1 MTKQKLKLGELAQS
15 IKDFEDVH
23 KKSKLFEKDGSLSGN
38 GWDLL
43 HDYEKDWSN
52 DPKWSDHFTFHLRSR
67 LGEFWYG
74 NGQEEDIDYY
84 EAWLELHPTGT
95 MEIYVKKRKGK
106 KK

>member
-23 KKSKLFEKDGSLSGN
+23 KKNGLFENDGSLSGG
-38 GWDLL
+38 GWDYLNDAEVNWADDIKWN
-43 HDYEKDWSN
+43 DYTK
-52 DPKWSDHFTFHLRSR
+52 FHLRSR
-67 LGEFWYG
+67 LGEYWYG
-74 NGQEEDIDYY
+74 NGGEEDIDYY